1 MTVRISTDLFT
12 HTGNGDFN
20 AEHSELR
27 FEPGFGPGSGHTPR
41 SITLVNPKTG
51 GERLYEGRI
60 SHFDR
65 EGDLTHWTWWS
76 LQGGMLTVWND

>member
-1 MTVRISTDLFT
+1 MTVRVSTDKFT
-12 HTGNGDFN
+12 HTGNGNFN
-20 AEHSELR
+20 AEASEI
-27 FEPGFGPGSGHTPR
+27 FGPCGTIPR

-60 SHFDR
+60 GHFDR
-65 EGDLTHWTWWS
+65 EGDLTEWTWWS